1 MNVKNYLLGVVL
13 GAMLV
18 TSVHAVPRGLREVAA
33 LGLTAVAAMTFITS
47 TVPGEDTDGLRVL
60 ALAELAGAAWLA
72 HERTSAGWQNF
83 KAMVGD
89 LWTGAHVAVSPV
101 EAARRNALT
110 LLRLPHDEKDY
121 KRVRKAYKRLAMRY
135 HPDKNNGNDTEF
147 KKINNAYEELKNHYP
162 ELK

>member
-13 GAMLV
+13 GTMLL

-33 LGLTAVAAMTFITS
+33 LGLTAVAAMTFVTS

-89 LWTGAHVAVSPV
+89 LWTGAHVAVSPA

-110 LLRLPHDEKDY
+110 LFSLAPTAEAKDI
-121 KRVRKAYKRLAMRY
+121 KKAYKRLALRY